1 VLRDIHPEGATVL
14 HRLVRWLAIAITA
27 LLGLAALAA
36 IIVYGVSEAQL
47 RSTYQIDIESPAIP
61 SDSASI
67 ARGRHLVTAVSM
79 CAACHSSDLE
89 APNLAGSL
97 FLDIPPARLGAPNL
111 TSGAGGVGS
120 HYTAA
125 DWARTIRHG
134 VRPDG
139 TPLLFMPTANFY
151 HLSDEDL
158 GAIIAYIKSLPAV
171 DNQPPASQVYPLG
184 RALMVA
190 GLLNLP
196 AAEMDHD
203 APRIPAPPPGR
214 TAEYGRYL
222 TTIST
227 CRDCHGANLSG
238 GPIDEPGAPPAPNLT
253 PGGALKGWSEEDFI
267 NTIRTGIRPG
277 GSQLQPPMPWQI
289 ARQMT
294 DDELGAIFRYLR
306 SLPALPYHTPA
317 T

>member
-1 VLRDIHPEGATVL
+1 VL
-14 HRLVRWLAIAITA
+14 HRLIRWFAIIIAT
-27 LLGLAALAA
+27 LLGVAALAA
-36 IIVYGVSEAQL
+36 IVVYGISEAQL
-47 RSTYQIDIESPAIP
+47 RATYQIEVAAPAIP
-61 SDSASI
+61 SDAASI
-67 ARGRHLVTAVSM
+67 ARGQHLVNAVSM
-79 CAACHSSDLE
+79 CAACHSASLD

-111 TSGAGGVGS
+111 TSGAGGIGGS
-120 HYTAA
+120 YTEA
-125 DWARTIRHG
+125 DWTRSIRHG

-139 TPLLFMPTANFY
+139 TPLLFMPAANFY
-151 HLSDEDL
+151 HLSDADL
-158 GAIIAYIKSLPAV
+158 GAIIAYVKSLPAV
-171 DNQPPASQVYPLG
+171 DNRPPTTQVYPLG

-190 GLLNLP
+190 GLFGLP
-196 AAEMDHD
+196 AAQIDHS
-203 APRIPAPPPGR
+203 APRVPAPQPGR

-253 PGGALKGWSEEDFI
+253 PAGALRGWSEEDFI
-267 NTIRTGIRPG
+267 NTIRSGKRPG
-277 GSQLQPPMPWQI
+277 GSELRAPMPWQI

-317 T
+317 K